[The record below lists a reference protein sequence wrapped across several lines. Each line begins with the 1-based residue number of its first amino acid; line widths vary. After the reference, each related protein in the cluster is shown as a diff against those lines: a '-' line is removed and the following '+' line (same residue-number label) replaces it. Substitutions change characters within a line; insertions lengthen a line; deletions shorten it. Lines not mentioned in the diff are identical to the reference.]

1 MAFPILQFCIFYIGV
16 NFQSILL
23 SFQRYDSATSDF
35 VFAADDWFVNFR
47 EVFKYFT
54 EYNTLTDALT
64 NSIILWFFTAICGTM
79 LAIFFSYYIFKRK
92 TVGRFFRLILFLPS
106 ILPAILLSTVFQ
118 LFTGDIVSLAF
129 GCGKL
134 LTGDDQTVRLIT
146 IIFYTVWIG
155 FGTQVLLYSNSMEQ
169 VSPSVIEAAQL
180 DGVQPMRELFSI
192 LLPSIM
198 PTVATFMI
206 ATIAGMFI
214 NQANLYN
221 FYGEDASNQ
230 TFTLGYYMFIIV
242 QTHSK
247 YGYGR
252 SFYPFASALGL
263 CCTAVAI
270 PLTVLFRK
278 FSKRFED

>member
-1 MAFPILQFCIFYIGV
+1 M
-16 NFQSILL
+16 
-23 SFQRYDSATSDF
+23 
-35 VFAADDWFVNFR
+35 
-47 EVFKYFT
+47 
-54 EYNTLTDALT
+54 
-64 NSIILWFFTAICGTM
+64 
-79 LAIFFSYYIFKRK
+79 
-92 TVGRFFRLILFLPS
+92 GRFFRLILFLPS

-169 VSPSVIEAAQL
+169 VSPSGIEAAQL
-180 DGVQPMRELFSI
+180 DGVQPMRDLFSI